1 MMQLSPPDH
10 SLEELLHG
18 MRFVAGALA
27 VFAATA
33 SAQNGDAGIAS
44 FNAHRYE
51 DARRELDSTLREHP
65 NDARA
70 HHYLGRIAMH
80 ETNFRDAIAHLEKAA
95 ELEPTVA
102 EHQILLGRAYG
113 QLAVRSGMTKK
124 FGLAK
129 RARGALERAVQL
141 DPTSVEARSSLLQFY
156 LLAPGLAGG
165 STSKARAQAAEIAQR
180 NPYRGALARAWIAED
195 REEYEQAARE
205 YRDAIARAPD
215 SLVAYWGLA
224 QLWQRA
230 ARYDSAFA
238 LMTNLIQRRPDAMP
252 AYYYYG
258 RASSLSGQKLPEAVQ
273 ALQRYIATEPHEGD
287 PPLSSAHYRLGL
299 VYGWMGDRQKA
310 RSEFETSLR
319 LEPTRSEVK
328 AALRRVR

>member
-1 MMQLSPPDH
+1 MH
-10 SLEELLHG
+10 R

-27 VFAATA
+27 VVAATA
-33 SAQNGDAGIAS
+33 SAQNGDVGIAS
-44 FNAHRYE
+44 FNAHQYAK
-51 DARRELDSTLREHP
+51 ARRELDSTVQVHP

-70 HHYLGRIAMH
+70 HHFLGRIAMH
-80 ETNFRDAIAHLEKAA
+80 ETDFRDAIAHFEKAV
-95 ELEPTVA
+95 ELEPSVP

-129 RARGALERAVQL
+129 RARAALERAVEL
-141 DPTSVEARSSLLQFY
+141 DPASVEARTSLLQFY
-156 LLAPGLAGG
+156 LLAPGFAGG
-165 STSKARAQAAEIAQR
+165 STSKARAQAAEIAQQS
-180 NPYRGALARAWIAED
+180 PYRGALARAWIAED
-195 REEYEQAARE
+195 RKKFDQAARE

-215 SLVAYWGLA
+215 TLIAYWGLA

-230 ARYDSAFA
+230 ARFDSAFA
-238 LMTNLIQRRPDAMP
+238 LMNDLINRRPDAMP

-258 RASSLSGQKLPEAVQ
+258 RTSGLSGQKLPEGVR
-273 ALQRYIATEPHEGD
+273 ALQRYIAYEPHEGE

-299 VYGWMGDRQKA
+299 VYEWMGDRQKA